1 MEMRPRRYRVYAVTF
16 VLMALGV
23 LSQWFLLN
31 GHIPFSRSA
40 RIHSRSGL
48 EVPGG
53 MEGQRGSWASGRNE
67 DPGAEIRPRRPEFQ
81 TGVIFPQWGANAY
94 SAADP
99 NWQIALKDI
108 QQQTGA
114 GWIELPI
121 NFYQSSITSTQVMT
135 TTQTPTVEAVAAGIH
150 TARAK
155 GYHVFVIPLLSVEEA
170 DILSWSGSIQF
181 ASQQQTQAWFDSYW
195 QAFQPYVVASAQA
208 GADELAPGIQNPPQ
222 VVYLIPG
229 IMERLLYH
237 QPDLIVPGISHY
249 EVVALLI
256 DRNAMSSKACSY
268 LRQCILVG
276 KRNHERL
283 QAHCVLRCRSRTT
296 RLPGIQPDM
305 MMVATCAQK
314 KGTWHT
320 RSDVKPQDRV
330 VKAFGLWDIARAQV
344 DVSNARPSWE
354 HFPGK
359 RVAFAFLHQGVEIK
373 GIGRHLYHA
382 ILATPRCA
390 WTIPVDFK
398 TVAVGIR
405 EIEGFA
411 DQVVGLADLDAGL
424 CETQENSS

>member
-23 LSQWFLLN
+23 LSQWLLLN

-94 SAADP
+94 STADQ
-99 NWQIALKDI
+99 NWQIGLKDI

-208 GADELAPGIQNPPQ
+208 GADELAIGTEFELLQKAPPALWNQ
-222 VVYLIPG
+222 LIGRIHAIFHGSLTYDINWSSLYYPLPVWLHSPYLSAIGVSLYVPL
-229 IMERLLYH
+229 IDTPQRLSPEKVSVLWREKIKTLLETFAIEVKKPVIISEIGYRNSAYALYLPWH
-237 QPDLIVPGISHY
+237 RDAQAAAEPVDPTEQAAAY
-249 EVVALLI
+249 DAALLNVI
-256 DRNAMSSKACSY
+256 EDPRISGIFFWAWSMPLFAPNWLLATKILHKWYTSY
-268 LRQCILVG
+268 L
-276 KRNHERL
+276 
-283 QAHCVLRCRSRTT
+283 A
-296 RLPGIQPDM
+296 
-305 MMVATCAQK
+305 
-314 KGTWHT
+314 
-320 RSDVKPQDRV
+320 
-330 VKAFGLWDIARAQV
+330 
-344 DVSNARPSWE
+344 
-354 HFPGK
+354 
-359 RVAFAFLHQGVEIK
+359 
-373 GIGRHLYHA
+373 
-382 ILATPRCA
+382 
-390 WTIPVDFK
+390 
-398 TVAVGIR
+398 
-405 EIEGFA
+405 
-411 DQVVGLADLDAGL
+411 
-424 CETQENSS
+424 

>member
-1 MEMRPRRYRVYAVTF
+1 MRPRRYRVYAVTF

-94 SAADP
+94 STADQ
-99 NWQIALKDI
+99 NWQIGLKDI

-155 GYHVFVIPLLSVEEA
+155 GYHVFVVPLLSVEEA

-195 QAFQPYVVASAQA
+195 QAFQPYVAASAQA
-208 GADELAPGIQNPPQ
+208 GADQLAIGTEFELLQKAPPALWNQLIGRIHAIFHGSLTYDINWSSLYYPLPVWLHSPYLSAIGVSLYVPLIDTPQ
-222 VVYLIPG
+222 RLSPEKVSVLWREKIKTLLETFAIEVKKPVLISEIGYRNSAYALYLPWHRDAQAAA
-229 IMERLLYH
+229 EPVDPTEQAAAY
-237 QPDLIVPGISHY
+237 DA
-249 EVVALLI
+249 ALLNVI
-256 DRNAMSSKACSY
+256 DDPRISGIFFWAWSMPLFAPNWLPASKILHKWYTSY
-268 LRQCILVG
+268 L
-276 KRNHERL
+276 
-283 QAHCVLRCRSRTT
+283 A
-296 RLPGIQPDM
+296 
-305 MMVATCAQK
+305 
-314 KGTWHT
+314 
-320 RSDVKPQDRV
+320 
-330 VKAFGLWDIARAQV
+330 
-344 DVSNARPSWE
+344 
-354 HFPGK
+354 
-359 RVAFAFLHQGVEIK
+359 
-373 GIGRHLYHA
+373 
-382 ILATPRCA
+382 
-390 WTIPVDFK
+390 
-398 TVAVGIR
+398 
-405 EIEGFA
+405 
-411 DQVVGLADLDAGL
+411 
-424 CETQENSS
+424 

>member
-1 MEMRPRRYRVYAVTF
+1 MRPRRYRVYAVTF

-94 SAADP
+94 SAADQ
-99 NWQIALKDI
+99 NWQIGLKDI
-108 QQQTGA
+108 QEQTGA

-208 GADELAPGIQNPPQ
+208 GADELAIGTEFELLQKAPLALWNQLIGRIHAIYHGPLTYDINWSSLYYPLPAWLRSSYLSSIGVSLYVPLIYTPQ
-222 VVYLIPG
+222 RLSPERISVLWREKIKTLLDTFAIEVKKPVIISEIGYRNSAYALYLPWHRDAQAAA
-229 IMERLLYH
+229 EPVDPTEQAAAYDAALLYAIGDSH
-237 QPDLIVPGISHY
+237 ISGIFFWAWSMPLF
-249 EVVALLI
+249 APNWLP
-256 DRNAMSSKACSY
+256 ASKILHKWYTSY
-268 LRQCILVG
+268 L
-276 KRNHERL
+276 
-283 QAHCVLRCRSRTT
+283 A
-296 RLPGIQPDM
+296 
-305 MMVATCAQK
+305 
-314 KGTWHT
+314 
-320 RSDVKPQDRV
+320 
-330 VKAFGLWDIARAQV
+330 
-344 DVSNARPSWE
+344 
-354 HFPGK
+354 
-359 RVAFAFLHQGVEIK
+359 
-373 GIGRHLYHA
+373 
-382 ILATPRCA
+382 
-390 WTIPVDFK
+390 
-398 TVAVGIR
+398 
-405 EIEGFA
+405 
-411 DQVVGLADLDAGL
+411 
-424 CETQENSS
+424 

>member
-1 MEMRPRRYRVYAVTF
+1 MRPRRYRVYAVTF

-94 SAADP
+94 STADQ
-99 NWQIALKDI
+99 NWQIGLKDI

-155 GYHVFVIPLLSVEEA
+155 GYHVFVVPLLSVEEA
-170 DILSWSGSIQF
+170 DVLSWSGSIQF

-195 QAFQPYVVASAQA
+195 QAFQPYVAASAQA
-208 GADELAPGIQNPPQ
+208 GADQLAIGTEFELLQKAPPALWNQLIGRIHAIFHGSLTYDINWSSLYYPLPVWLHSPYLSAIGVSLYVPLIDTPQ
-222 VVYLIPG
+222 RLSPEKVSVLWREKIKTLLETFAIEVKKPVLISEIGYRNSAYALYLPWHRDAQAAA
-229 IMERLLYH
+229 EPVDPTEQAAAY
-237 QPDLIVPGISHY
+237 DA
-249 EVVALLI
+249 ALLNVI
-256 DRNAMSSKACSY
+256 DDPRISGIFFWAWSMPLFAPNWLPATKILHKWYTSY
-268 LRQCILVG
+268 L
-276 KRNHERL
+276 
-283 QAHCVLRCRSRTT
+283 A
-296 RLPGIQPDM
+296 
-305 MMVATCAQK
+305 
-314 KGTWHT
+314 
-320 RSDVKPQDRV
+320 
-330 VKAFGLWDIARAQV
+330 
-344 DVSNARPSWE
+344 
-354 HFPGK
+354 
-359 RVAFAFLHQGVEIK
+359 
-373 GIGRHLYHA
+373 
-382 ILATPRCA
+382 
-390 WTIPVDFK
+390 
-398 TVAVGIR
+398 
-405 EIEGFA
+405 
-411 DQVVGLADLDAGL
+411 
-424 CETQENSS
+424 

>member
-1 MEMRPRRYRVYAVTF
+1 MRPRRYRVYAVTF

-67 DPGAEIRPRRPEFQ
+67 DPGAEVRPRRPEFQ

-94 SAADP
+94 STADQ
-99 NWQIALKDI
+99 NWQIGLKDI

-155 GYHVFVIPLLSVEEA
+155 GYHVFVVPLLSVEEA

-195 QAFQPYVVASAQA
+195 QAFQPYVAASAQA
-208 GADELAPGIQNPPQ
+208 GADQLAIGTEFELLQKAPPALWNQLIGRIHAIFHGSLTYDINWSSLYYPLPVWLHSSYLSAIGVSLYVPLIDTPQ
-222 VVYLIPG
+222 RLSPEKVSVLWREKIKTLLDTFVIEVKKPVIISEIGYRNSAYALYLPWHRDAQAAA
-229 IMERLLYH
+229 EPVDPTEQAAAY
-237 QPDLIVPGISHY
+237 DA
-249 EVVALLI
+249 ALLNVI
-256 DRNAMSSKACSY
+256 EDPHISGIFFWAWSMPLFAPNWLPATKILHKWYTSY
-268 LRQCILVG
+268 L
-276 KRNHERL
+276 
-283 QAHCVLRCRSRTT
+283 A
-296 RLPGIQPDM
+296 
-305 MMVATCAQK
+305 
-314 KGTWHT
+314 
-320 RSDVKPQDRV
+320 
-330 VKAFGLWDIARAQV
+330 
-344 DVSNARPSWE
+344 
-354 HFPGK
+354 
-359 RVAFAFLHQGVEIK
+359 
-373 GIGRHLYHA
+373 
-382 ILATPRCA
+382 
-390 WTIPVDFK
+390 
-398 TVAVGIR
+398 
-405 EIEGFA
+405 
-411 DQVVGLADLDAGL
+411 
-424 CETQENSS
+424 

>member
-1 MEMRPRRYRVYAVTF
+1 MRPRRYRVYAVTF

-94 SAADP
+94 STADQ
-99 NWQIALKDI
+99 NWQIGLKDI

-155 GYHVFVIPLLSVEEA
+155 GYHVFVVPLLSVEEA
-170 DILSWSGSIQF
+170 DVLSWSGSIQF

-195 QAFQPYVVASAQA
+195 QAFQPYVAASAQA
-208 GADELAPGIQNPPQ
+208 GADQLAIGTEFELLQKAPPALWNQLIGRIHAIYHGSLTYDINWSSLYYPLPVWLHSPYLSAIGVSLYVPLIDTPQ
-222 VVYLIPG
+222 RLSPEKVSVLWREKIKTLLETFAIEVKKPVLISEIGYRNSAYALYLPWHRDAQAAA
-229 IMERLLYH
+229 EPVDPTEQAAAY
-237 QPDLIVPGISHY
+237 DA
-249 EVVALLI
+249 ALLNVI
-256 DRNAMSSKACSY
+256 DDPRISGIFFWAWSMPMFAPNWLPATKILHKWYTSY
-268 LRQCILVG
+268 L
-276 KRNHERL
+276 
-283 QAHCVLRCRSRTT
+283 A
-296 RLPGIQPDM
+296 
-305 MMVATCAQK
+305 
-314 KGTWHT
+314 
-320 RSDVKPQDRV
+320 
-330 VKAFGLWDIARAQV
+330 
-344 DVSNARPSWE
+344 
-354 HFPGK
+354 
-359 RVAFAFLHQGVEIK
+359 
-373 GIGRHLYHA
+373 
-382 ILATPRCA
+382 
-390 WTIPVDFK
+390 
-398 TVAVGIR
+398 
-405 EIEGFA
+405 
-411 DQVVGLADLDAGL
+411 
-424 CETQENSS
+424 

>member
-94 SAADP
+94 STADQ
-99 NWQIALKDI
+99 NWQIGLKDI

-155 GYHVFVIPLLSVEEA
+155 GYHVFVVPLLSVEEA

-195 QAFQPYVVASAQA
+195 QAFQPYVAASAQA
-208 GADELAPGIQNPPQ
+208 GADQLAIGTEFELLQKAPPALWNQLIGRIHAIFHGSLTYDINWSSLYYPLPVWLHSPYLSAIGVSLYVPLIDTPQ
-222 VVYLIPG
+222 RLSPEKVSVLWREKIKTLLDTFVIEVKKPVIISEIGYRNSAYALYLPWHRDAQAAA
-229 IMERLLYH
+229 EPVDPTEQAAAY
-237 QPDLIVPGISHY
+237 DA
-249 EVVALLI
+249 ALLNVI
-256 DRNAMSSKACSY
+256 EDPHISGIFFWAWSMPLFAPNWLPATKILHKWYTSY
-268 LRQCILVG
+268 L
-276 KRNHERL
+276 
-283 QAHCVLRCRSRTT
+283 A
-296 RLPGIQPDM
+296 
-305 MMVATCAQK
+305 
-314 KGTWHT
+314 
-320 RSDVKPQDRV
+320 
-330 VKAFGLWDIARAQV
+330 
-344 DVSNARPSWE
+344 
-354 HFPGK
+354 
-359 RVAFAFLHQGVEIK
+359 
-373 GIGRHLYHA
+373 
-382 ILATPRCA
+382 
-390 WTIPVDFK
+390 
-398 TVAVGIR
+398 
-405 EIEGFA
+405 
-411 DQVVGLADLDAGL
+411 
-424 CETQENSS
+424 

>member
-94 SAADP
+94 STADQ
-99 NWQIALKDI
+99 NWQIGLKDI

-195 QAFQPYVVASAQA
+195 QAFQPYVAASAQA
-208 GADELAPGIQNPPQ
+208 GADQLAIGTEFELLQKAPPALWNQLIGRIHAIFHGSLTYDINWSSLYYPLPVWLHSPYLSAIGVSLYVPLIDTPQ
-222 VVYLIPG
+222 RLSPEKVSVLWREKIKTLLETFAIEVKKPVIISEIGYRNSAYALYLPWHRDAQAAA
-229 IMERLLYH
+229 EPVDPTEQAAAY
-237 QPDLIVPGISHY
+237 DA
-249 EVVALLI
+249 ALLNVI
-256 DRNAMSSKACSY
+256 EDPRISGIFFWAWSMPLFAPNWLPATKILHKWYTSY
-268 LRQCILVG
+268 L
-276 KRNHERL
+276 
-283 QAHCVLRCRSRTT
+283 A
-296 RLPGIQPDM
+296 
-305 MMVATCAQK
+305 
-314 KGTWHT
+314 
-320 RSDVKPQDRV
+320 
-330 VKAFGLWDIARAQV
+330 
-344 DVSNARPSWE
+344 
-354 HFPGK
+354 
-359 RVAFAFLHQGVEIK
+359 
-373 GIGRHLYHA
+373 
-382 ILATPRCA
+382 
-390 WTIPVDFK
+390 
-398 TVAVGIR
+398 
-405 EIEGFA
+405 
-411 DQVVGLADLDAGL
+411 
-424 CETQENSS
+424 